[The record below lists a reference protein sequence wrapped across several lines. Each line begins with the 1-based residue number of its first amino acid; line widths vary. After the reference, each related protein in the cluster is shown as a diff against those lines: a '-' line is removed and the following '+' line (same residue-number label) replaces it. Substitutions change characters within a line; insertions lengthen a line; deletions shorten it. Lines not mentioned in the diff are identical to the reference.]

1 MARVMK
7 KQEDRI
13 NWIIGESLGT
23 FLLVFFGCG
32 SVATAVALNAPVGL
46 FQVAIVWGFGLSI
59 AIFLTGGLSGAHLN
73 PAITISLVV
82 FRAFPIGKAVG
93 YILAQFAGAFIAAT
107 MVFLVYGGA
116 IEAFETDNAIARG
129 EAGSEASAMIFGEY
143 YPNPGGSPLPEPD
156 QRAITGAK
164 GFLSELLGTALL
176 ALVVFAVTDKRTNIL
191 PAWVVPFAI
200 GITLTVLISLF
211 APVSMGGF
219 NPARDLAPRIFSS
232 LVGWGNLPFTING
245 YGWLTV
251 YVIAPILGALLGGLG
266 HRLLL
271 NR

>member
-1 MARVMK
+1 MRDQDK
-7 KQEDRI
+7 PI
-13 NWIIGESLGT
+13 NWLIGETLGT

-46 FQVAIVWGFGLSI
+46 FQVAIVWGFGLII
-59 AIFLTGGLSGAHLN
+59 AIFLSGSLSGAHLN

-82 FRAFPIGKAVG
+82 FRSFPIRKALG
-93 YILAQFAGAFIAAT
+93 YIIAQFAGAFLAASI
-107 MVFLVYGGA
+107 VFLVYGGA
-116 IEAFETDNAIARG
+116 IEAFEANSGIIRG
-129 EAGSEASAMIFGEY
+129 EPGSEASAMIFGEF
-143 YPNPGGSPLPEPD
+143 YPNPGGKALPEPD
-156 QRAITGAK
+156 QRVVTGAQ

-176 ALVVFAVTDKRTNIL
+176 AIVVFTLTDKRSNIL
-191 PAWVVPFAI
+191 PTWVIPFAI

-232 LVGWGNLPFTING
+232 MAGWGDLPFSANG

-251 YVIAPILGALLGGLG
+251 YVLGPILGALLGGLG
-266 HRLLL
+266 HRALI
-271 NR
+271 RR